1 MPRILR
7 IANRFNLGGP
17 TFNVAYLTKYLPD
30 NYETLLIGGD
40 KEENE
45 ASSSHILQ
53 DLGIRPVIIPEL
65 KREISLGVDMAAYRA
80 IEKIIDD
87 FKPDIVHTHASKPGA
102 IGRLAAHNRK
112 VPVIV
117 HTFHGHYFHSYF
129 GRLKTNMFK
138 QIERSLA
145 KRTSKI
151 IAISDIQKHE
161 LSVEHKIAPP
171 DKFEVI
177 PLGFDLDRFRTNTN
191 EKRKEFRTEF
201 NVKDDEVA
209 IGIIGRLV
217 DVKDHRY
224 FLRLV
229 RHVLDETTK
238 KVRFFIVGDG
248 EMRTELEDF
257 CRELEIPFNAF
268 PKYEPK
274 EAPLTFCSW
283 RTDID
288 RINAGLDIVVL
299 TSKNEG
305 TPVSLIEAQASGTPV
320 VSTNVGGVE
329 NVVEHGITGLLAEPT
344 DELKMAENLMKLI
357 ESDELRNDMAVN
369 GWSHVGERFHYSRLT
384 SDMDRLYQ
392 HLLDQNQGFRS
403 TI

>member
-45 ASSSHILQ
+45 ASSSHILA
-53 DLGIRPVIIPEL
+53 DLGIQPVIVPEMQ
-65 KREISLGVDMAAYRA
+65 REISLGVDMAAYRA

-129 GRLKTNMFK
+129 NRMKTNMFK

-171 DKFEVI
+171 EKFEVI
-177 PLGFDLDRFRTNTN
+177 PLGFDLDRFRTDTDSKRADFRN
-191 EKRKEFRTEF
+191 EFSI
-201 NVKDDEVA
+201 KDDEIAV
-209 IGIIGRLV
+209 GIIGRLV
-217 DVKDHRY
+217 DVKDHKY

-229 RHVLDETTK
+229 KHVLDSTTK
-238 KVRFFIVGDG
+238 KVRFFIIGDG
-248 EMRTELEDF
+248 EMRQELEAF
-257 CRELEIPFNAF
+257 CGEISIQFNAF
-268 PKYEPK
+268 PYYKPED
-274 EAPLTFCSW
+274 APLTFCSW
-283 RTDID
+283 RNDID
-288 RINAGLDIVVL
+288 KINAGLDIVIL

-329 NVVEHGITGLLAEPT
+329 NVVNHGVTGLLAGFDDEP
-344 DELKMAENLMKLI
+344 KMAENLMNLI
-357 ESDELRNDMAVN
+357 ESDDLRNEIAGK
-369 GWSHVGERFHYSRLT
+369 GWSHVGKRFHYSQLT
-384 SDMDRLYQ
+384 SKMDALYQ
-392 HLLDQNQGFRS
+392 QLLG
-403 TI
+403 

>member
-17 TFNVAYLTKYLPD
+17 TFNVAYLTKYLPSE
-30 NYETLLIGGD
+30 YETLLIGGD
-40 KEENE
+40 KEESE
-45 ASSSHILQ
+45 ASSSHILA
-53 DLGIRPVIIPEL
+53 DLGITPVIVTEMQ
-65 KREISLGVDMAAYRA
+65 REISLGVDMAAYRA

-129 GRLKTNMFK
+129 NKMKTNMFK

-161 LSVEHKIAPP
+161 LSIEHKIAPP
-171 DKFEVI
+171 EKFEVI
-177 PLGFDLDRFRTNTN
+177 PLGFDLDRFRTNT
-191 EKRKEFRTEF
+191 ESKRTTFRKEF
-201 NVKDDEVA
+201 NVQNDEIAV
-209 IGIIGRLV
+209 GIIGRLV
-217 DVKDHRY
+217 DVKDHKY

-229 RHVLDETTK
+229 RHVLDNTTK

-248 EMRTELEDF
+248 EMRQELEAF
-257 CRELEIPFNAF
+257 CSEISIPFNAF
-268 PKYEPK
+268 PDYKPEGT
-274 EAPLTFCSW
+274 PLTFCSW
-283 RTDID
+283 RNDID
-288 RINAGLDIVVL
+288 AINAGLDIVIL

-329 NVVEHGITGLLAEPT
+329 NVVDHGVTGLLAEPK
-344 DELKMAENLMKLI
+344 DESKMAENLMSLI
-357 ESDELRNDMAVN
+357 ESEELRNEMSSR
-369 GWSHVGERFHYSRLT
+369 GWSNVGERFHYSQLT
-384 SDMDRLYQ
+384 TKMDALYQ
-392 HLLDQNQGFRS
+392 QLLG
-403 TI
+403 

>member
-40 KEENE
+40 REENE
-45 ASSSHILQ
+45 ASSSHILA
-53 DLGIRPVIIPEL
+53 DLGIQPVIVPEMQ
-65 KREISLGVDMAAYRA
+65 REISLGVDMAAYRA

-129 GRLKTNMFK
+129 NRMKTNFFK

-161 LSVEHKIAPP
+161 LSIEHKIAPP
-171 DKFEVI
+171 EKFEVI
-177 PLGFDLDRFRTNTN
+177 PLGFDLDRFRTDTDS
-191 EKRKEFRTEF
+191 KRADFRNEF
-201 NVKDDEVA
+201 NVKDDEIAV
-209 IGIIGRLV
+209 GIIGRLV
-217 DVKDHRY
+217 DVKDHKY

-229 RHVLDETTK
+229 KHVLDSTTK
-238 KVRFFIVGDG
+238 KVRFFIIGDG
-248 EMRTELEDF
+248 EMRQDLEAF
-257 CRELEIPFNAF
+257 CGEISIQFNAF
-268 PKYEPK
+268 PDYKPEG
-274 EAPLTFCSW
+274 APLTFCSW
-283 RTDID
+283 RNDID
-288 RINAGLDIVVL
+288 KINAGLDIVIL

-329 NVVEHGITGLLAEPT
+329 NVVNHGVTGLLAGFEDEP
-344 DELKMAENLMKLI
+344 KMAENLMSLI
-357 ESDELRNDMAVN
+357 ESDQLRNEMAGK
-369 GWSHVGERFHYSRLT
+369 GWSHVGERFHYSQLT
-384 SDMDRLYQ
+384 SKMDALYQ
-392 HLLDQNQGFRS
+392 QLLG
-403 TI
+403 

>member
-17 TFNVAYLTKYLPD
+17 TFNVAYLTKYLQPD
-30 NYETLLIGGD
+30 YETLLIGGD

-45 ASSSHILQ
+45 ASSSHILA
-53 DLGIRPVIIPEL
+53 DLGIEPIIIPEM

-171 DKFEVI
+171 EKFEVI
-177 PLGFDLDRFRTNTN
+177 PLGFDLDRFRKDR
-191 EKRKEFRTEF
+191 EAKRAAFRTEF
-201 NVKDDEVA
+201 NVNDDEIA

-217 DVKDHRY
+217 DVKDHKY

-229 RHVLDETTK
+229 RHVMDFTTK
-238 KVRFFIVGDG
+238 KARFFIVGDG
-248 EMRTELEDF
+248 EMRPELELF
-257 CRELEIPFNAF
+257 CQELEIPFNTH
-268 PKYEPK
+268 PKYQPK
-274 EAPLTFCSW
+274 EALLTFCSW

-288 RINAGLDIVVL
+288 RINAGLDVVVL

-305 TPVSLIEAQASGTPV
+305 TPVSLIEAQASNTPV
-320 VSTNVGGVE
+320 ISTNVGGVE
-329 NVVEHGITGLLAEPT
+329 NVVEHGITGLLAEAS
-344 DELKMAENLMKLI
+344 DEQKMAENLMSLI
-357 ESDELRNDMAVN
+357 ENESLRKEMSSK
-369 GWSHVGERFHYSRLT
+369 GWNNVGQRFHYLRLV
-384 SDMDRLYQ
+384 SNVNNLYQ
-392 HLLDQNQGFRS
+392 NLLKASVRKLGV
-403 TI
+403 

>member
-17 TFNVAYLTKYLPD
+17 TFNVAYLTKYLPSD
-30 NYETLLIGGD
+30 YETLLIGGD

-45 ASSSHILQ
+45 ASSSHILA
-53 DLGIRPVIIPEL
+53 DLGIEPIIIPEM
-65 KREISLGVDMAAYRA
+65 KREISVGVDMAAYRA
-80 IEKIIDD
+80 IEKIIDE

-129 GRLKTNMFK
+129 GALKTNMFK

-161 LSVEHKIAPP
+161 LSIEHKIAPP

-177 PLGFDLDRFRTNTN
+177 PLGFDLDRFRTDTDR
-191 EKRKEFRTEF
+191 KRKEFRDEF

-217 DVKDHRY
+217 DVKDHKY
-224 FLRLV
+224 FLRLA

-238 KVRFFIVGDG
+238 KVRFFLVGDG
-248 EMRTELEDF
+248 EMRGELEAF
-257 CRELEIPFNAF
+257 CNEMEIPFNAF

-274 EAPLTFCSW
+274 DAPLTFCSW
-283 RTDID
+283 RNDID

-329 NVVEHGITGLLAEPT
+329 NVVEHGVTGLLAESSN
-344 DELKMAENLMKLI
+344 ELKMAENLMSLV
-357 ESDELRNDMAVN
+357 ESEELRRKMSAN
-369 GWSHVGERFHYSRLT
+369 GWSHVGERFHYSRLI
-384 SDMDRLYQ
+384 SDMDGLYRRL
-392 HLLDQNQGFRS
+392 LS
-403 TI
+403 

>member
-17 TFNVAYLTKYLPD
+17 TFNVAYLTKYLPSE
-30 NYETLLIGGD
+30 YETLLIGGD

-45 ASSSHILQ
+45 ASSSHILA
-53 DLGIRPVIIPEL
+53 DLGITPVIVPEMQ
-65 KREISLGVDMAAYRA
+65 REISLGVDMAAYRA

-129 GRLKTNMFK
+129 NKMKTNMFK

-171 DKFEVI
+171 EKFEVI
-177 PLGFDLDRFRTNTN
+177 PLGFDLDRFRTDT
-191 EKRKEFRTEF
+191 ESKRASFRKEF
-201 NVKDDEVA
+201 NVQDDEIAV
-209 IGIIGRLV
+209 GIIGRLV
-217 DVKDHRY
+217 DVKDHKY

-229 RHVLDETTK
+229 RHVLDNTTK

-248 EMRTELEDF
+248 EMRQELEAF
-257 CRELEIPFNAF
+257 CSELSIPFNAF
-268 PKYEPK
+268 PDYKPEGV
-274 EAPLTFCSW
+274 PLTFCSW
-283 RTDID
+283 RNDID
-288 RINAGLDIVVL
+288 AINAGLDIVIL

-329 NVVEHGITGLLAEPT
+329 NVVDHGVTGLLAEPA
-344 DELKMAENLMKLI
+344 DESKMAENLMRLI
-357 ESDELRNDMAVN
+357 ESHELRNEMSGK
-369 GWSHVGERFHYSRLT
+369 GWSHVGERFHYSELT
-384 SDMDRLYQ
+384 SKMDQLYKQ
-392 HLLDQNQGFRS
+392 LLNERH
-403 TI
+403 

>member
-1 MPRILR
+1 VPRILR

-17 TFNVAYLTKYLPD
+17 TFNVAYLTKYLQPE
-30 NYETLLIGGD
+30 YETLLIGGD
-40 KEENE
+40 KEEGE
-45 ASSSHILQ
+45 ASSSHILD
-53 DLGIRPVIIPEL
+53 DLGIKPVIIPEMQ
-65 KREISLGVDMAAYRA
+65 REISLGVDMAAYRA
-80 IEKIIDD
+80 IVKIIDD

-129 GRLKTNMFK
+129 GRLKTNFFK

-161 LSVEHKIAPP
+161 LSVEHRIAPP
-171 DKFEVI
+171 EKFEVI
-177 PLGFDLDRFRTNTN
+177 PLGFDLDRFRTDT
-191 EKRKEFRTEF
+191 ERKRKEFRTEF
-201 NVKDDEVA
+201 DIKEDEIA

-224 FLRLV
+224 FLRMVKSTLGSA
-229 RHVLDETTK
+229 TK
-238 KVRFFIVGDG
+238 KLRFFIVGGG
-248 EMRTELEDF
+248 ELRTGLENYCKELG
-257 CRELEIPFNAF
+257 IIFNGHPNF
-268 PKYEPK
+268 QPENSV
-274 EAPLTFCSW
+274 LTFCSW

-305 TPVSLIEAQASGTPV
+305 TPVSLIEAQASNTPV
-320 VSTNVGGVE
+320 ISTNVGGVE
-329 NVVEHGITGLLAEPT
+329 NVVENGKTGLLADVD
-344 DELKMAENLMKLI
+344 DEQGMVTNLLSLI
-357 ESDELRNDMAVN
+357 ENDTLRNELAAN
-369 GWSHVGERFHYSRLT
+369 GWENVGERFHYQQLVNN
-384 SDMDRLYQ
+384 MDRLYRD
-392 HLLDQNQGFRS
+392 LLNKKDA
-403 TI
+403 

>member
-1 MPRILR
+1 MPKILR

-17 TFNVAYLTKYLPD
+17 TFNVAYLTKYLPSE
-30 NYETLLIGGD
+30 YETLLIGGD

-45 ASSSHILQ
+45 ASSSHILSC
-53 DLGIRPVIIPEL
+53 LGITPIIVPEMQ
-65 KREISLGVDMAAYRA
+65 REISLGVDMAAYRA
-80 IEKIIDD
+80 IVKIIDD

-129 GRLKTNMFK
+129 GKLKTNMFK

-161 LSVEHKIAPP
+161 LSVEHGIAPP

-177 PLGFDLDRFRTNTN
+177 PLGFDLDRFRTDTDS
-191 EKRKEFRTEF
+191 KRASFRKEFDI
-201 NVKDDEVA
+201 KYDEVA
-209 IGIIGRLV
+209 IGIVGRLV
-217 DVKDHRY
+217 DVKDHPY

-229 RHVLDETTK
+229 KNTLDKTSK
-238 KVRFFIVGDG
+238 KARFFIVGDG
-248 EMRTELEDF
+248 EMRTEIEAY
-257 CRELEIPFNAF
+257 CRELNIPFNAF
-268 PKYEPK
+268 PDYAPTN
-274 EAPLTFCSW
+274 APLTFCSW

-320 VSTNVGGVE
+320 ISTNVGGVE
-329 NVVEHGITGLLAEPT
+329 NVVSHGTTGLLA
-344 DELKMAENLMKLI
+344 NF
-357 ESDELRNDMAVN
+357 SDEEKMMQHLLQLVEDKNLRMSMSKN
-369 GWSHVGERFHYSRLT
+369 GWNHVGERFHYTQLT
-384 SDMDRLYQ
+384 KNMDALYQ
-392 HLLDQNQGFRS
+392 SLLR
-403 TI
+403 

>member
-30 NYETLLIGGD
+30 QYETLLIGGD
-40 KEENE
+40 REENE
-45 ASSSHILQ
+45 ASSSHILA
-53 DLGIRPVIIPEL
+53 DIGIEPIIVPEM

-129 GRLKTNMFK
+129 NKLKTNMFK

-151 IAISDIQKHE
+151 IAISEIQKHE
-161 LSVEHKIAPP
+161 LSIEHKIAPP

-177 PLGFDLDRFRTNTN
+177 PLGFDLDRFRTDTK
-191 EKRKEFRTEF
+191 EKRLSFREEF
-201 NVKDDEVA
+201 NIQPDEVA

-224 FLRLV
+224 FLRLA
-229 RHVLDETTK
+229 RHVLDNTSK
-238 KVRFFIVGDG
+238 KVRFFVVGDG
-248 EMRTELEDF
+248 EMRQELEDF
-257 CRELEIPFNAF
+257 CREMSIEFNAY
-268 PKYEPK
+268 PDYNPVN
-274 EAPLTFCSW
+274 APLTFCSW
-283 RTDID
+283 RNDID

-320 VSTNVGGVE
+320 ISTNVGGVE
-329 NVVEHGITGLLAEPT
+329 NVVEHGVTGFLAEPS
-344 DELKMAENLMKLI
+344 DELKMAENLITLVEDKP
-357 ESDELRNDMAVN
+357 LRVQMSNY
-369 GWSHVGERFHYSRLT
+369 GWGHVGARFHYSRLT
-384 SDMDRLYQ
+384 ADMDRLYQ
-392 HLLDQNQGFRS
+392 QLLG
-403 TI
+403 

>member
-1 MPRILR
+1 MPKILR

-40 KEENE
+40 REENE
-45 ASSSHILQ
+45 ASSSHILAG
-53 DLGIRPVIIPEL
+53 LGIKPVIVPEMQ
-65 KREISLGVDMAAYRA
+65 REISLGVDMAAYKA

-129 GRLKTNMFK
+129 NKLKTNFFK

-161 LSVEHKIAPP
+161 LSIEHKIAPP
-171 DKFEVI
+171 EKFEVI
-177 PLGFDLDRFRTNTN
+177 PLGFDLDRFRTDSDSKRANFRN
-191 EKRKEFRTEF
+191 EFSIKE
-201 NVKDDEVA
+201 DEIA

-217 DVKDHRY
+217 DVKDHKY

-229 RHVLDETTK
+229 KHVLDSTTK
-238 KVRFFIVGDG
+238 KVRFFIIGDG
-248 EMRTELEDF
+248 EMRQELEAF
-257 CRELEIPFNAF
+257 CGEISIQFNAF
-268 PKYEPK
+268 PDYKPEG
-274 EAPLTFCSW
+274 APLTFCSW
-283 RTDID
+283 RNDID
-288 RINAGLDIVVL
+288 KINAGLDIVIL

-329 NVVEHGITGLLAEPT
+329 NVVSHGVTGLLAGFDDEP
-344 DELKMAENLMKLI
+344 KMAENLMNLI
-357 ESDELRNDMAVN
+357 ESDDLRNEMAGK
-369 GWSHVGERFHYSRLT
+369 GWSHVGERFHYSQLT
-384 SDMDRLYQ
+384 SKMDALYQ
-392 HLLDQNQGFRS
+392 QLLG
-403 TI
+403 

>member
-30 NYETLLIGGD
+30 DYETLLIGGD

-45 ASSSHILQ
+45 ASSSHILS
-53 DLGIRPVIIPEL
+53 DLGITPVIVPEMQ
-65 KREISLGVDMAAYRA
+65 REISLGVDLAAYRA

-102 IGRLAAHNRK
+102 IGRLAAYNRK

-129 GRLKTNMFK
+129 GTLKTNMFK

-161 LSVEHKIAPP
+161 LSIEHKIAPP
-171 DKFEVI
+171 EKFEVI
-177 PLGFDLDRFRTNTN
+177 PLGFDLDRFRTDTGL
-191 EKRKEFRTEF
+191 KRTAFRKEF
-201 NVKDDEVA
+201 NIQDDEVA

-229 RHVLDETTK
+229 RNVLDKTSK
-238 KVRFFIVGDG
+238 KVRFLIVGDG
-248 EMRTELEDF
+248 EMRQELEAYCTELN
-257 CRELEIPFNAF
+257 IQFNAF
-268 PKYEPK
+268 PNYQPVN
-274 EAPLTFCSW
+274 ALLTFCSW

-288 RINAGLDIVVL
+288 CINAGLDVVVL

-320 VSTNVGGVE
+320 ISTNVGGVE
-329 NVVEHGITGLLAEPT
+329 NVVEHGKTGFLADFTAEAKMTEHLLTLIE
-344 DELKMAENLMKLI
+344 DENLRTMMSK
-357 ESDELRNDMAVN
+357 N
-369 GWSHVGERFHYSRLT
+369 GWEHVGERFHYTQLT
-384 SDMDRLYQ
+384 NNMDRLYRS
-392 HLLDQNQGFRS
+392 LLNQGQF
-403 TI
+403 

>member
-17 TFNVAYLTKYLPD
+17 TFNVAYLTKYLPSE
-30 NYETLLIGGD
+30 YETLLIGGD

-45 ASSSHILQ
+45 ASSSHILS
-53 DLGIRPVIIPEL
+53 DLGITPVIVPEMQ
-65 KREISLGVDMAAYRA
+65 REISLGVDMAAYRA

-129 GRLKTNMFK
+129 NRMKTNMFK

-161 LSVEHKIAPP
+161 LSFEHKIAPP
-171 DKFEVI
+171 EKFEVI
-177 PLGFDLDRFRTNTN
+177 PLGFDLDRFRTDTDT
-191 EKRKEFRTEF
+191 KRASFRKEF
-201 NVKDDEVA
+201 NVLDAEVA
-209 IGIIGRLV
+209 VGIIGRLV

-229 RHVLDETTK
+229 RQALDKTSK
-238 KVRFFIVGDG
+238 KLRFFIVGDG
-248 EMRTELEDF
+248 EMRSELETY
-257 CRELEIPFNAF
+257 CSELNITFNAF
-268 PKYEPK
+268 PDYRPIG
-274 EAPLTFCSW
+274 APLTFCSW
-283 RTDID
+283 RNDID
-288 RINAGLDIVVL
+288 VINAGLDIVIL

-329 NVVEHGITGLLAEPT
+329 NVVEHGITGFLAEQT
-344 DELKMAENLMKLI
+344 DELKMVENLMSLI
-357 ESDELRNDMAVN
+357 ESAELRKKMSAN
-369 GWSHVGERFHYSRLT
+369 GWNHVGERFHYGQLVSKMDSLYARLLT
-384 SDMDRLYQ
+384 GSK
-392 HLLDQNQGFRS
+392 
-403 TI
+403 

>member
-40 KEENE
+40 REENE
-45 ASSSHILQ
+45 ASSSHILA
-53 DLGIRPVIIPEL
+53 DLGIEPVIIPEM

-129 GRLKTNMFK
+129 NKLKTNMFK

-151 IAISDIQKHE
+151 IAISEIQKHE
-161 LSVEHKIAPP
+161 LSIEHKIAPP
-171 DKFEVI
+171 EKFEVV
-177 PLGFDLDRFRTNTN
+177 PLGFDLDRFRTDT
-191 EKRKEFRTEF
+191 ESKRKEFRAEF
-201 NVKDDEVA
+201 NVTDDEIAV
-209 IGIIGRLV
+209 GIIGRLV
-217 DVKDHRY
+217 DVKDHKY
-224 FLRLV
+224 FLRLCK
-229 RHVLDETTK
+229 HVLDKTTK
-238 KVRFFIVGDG
+238 NVRFFIIGDG
-248 EMRTELEDF
+248 EMRTELEEF
-257 CRELEIPFNAF
+257 CNEINIEFNAH
-268 PKYEPK
+268 PNYLPAHAK
-274 EAPLTFCSW
+274 LTFCSW

-329 NVVEHGITGLLAEPT
+329 NVVEHNVTGLLAEQS
-344 DELKMAENLMKLI
+344 DELKMAENLMSLI
-357 ESDELRNDMAVN
+357 ESDRQRLEMSGK
-369 GWSHVGERFHYSRLT
+369 GWSHVGEKFHYSQLT
-384 SDMDRLYQ
+384 SKMDSLYQ
-392 HLLDQNQGFRS
+392 QLLG
-403 TI
+403 

>member
-30 NYETLLIGGD
+30 DYETLLIGGD

-45 ASSSHILQ
+45 ASSSHILA
-53 DLGIRPVIIPEL
+53 DLGITPIIVPEMQ
-65 KREISLGVDMAAYRA
+65 REISLGVDMAAYRA

-129 GRLKTNMFK
+129 GKLKTNMFK

-151 IAISDIQKHE
+151 VAISDIQKHE
-161 LSVEHKIAPP
+161 LSVEHRIAPP
-171 DKFEVI
+171 EKFAVI
-177 PLGFDLDRFRTNTN
+177 PLGFDLDRFRTDT
-191 EKRKEFRTEF
+191 ERKRQEFRTEF
-201 NVKDDEVA
+201 NINEDEIA

-229 RHVLDETTK
+229 RNVLDRTK
-238 KVRFFIVGDG
+238 KKTRFFIVGDG
-248 EMRTELEDF
+248 EMRQELESYCTELN
-257 CRELEIPFNAF
+257 IAFNTF
-268 PKYEPK
+268 PDYSPGN
-274 EAPLTFCSW
+274 APLTFCSW

-288 RINAGLDIVVL
+288 RINAGLDMVVL

-329 NVVEHGITGLLAEPT
+329 NVVEHGTTGLLAEFS
-344 DELKMAENLMKLI
+344 DEEKMTGHLLQLI
-357 ESDELRNDMAVN
+357 EDENIRLTMSKN
-369 GWSHVGERFHYSRLT
+369 GWDHVGERFHYTRLT
-384 SDMDRLYQ
+384 SNMDRLY
-392 HLLDQNQGFRS
+392 RS
-403 TI
+403 QLR

>member
-17 TFNVAYLTKYLPD
+17 TFNVAYLTKYLPSE
-30 NYETLLIGGD
+30 YETLLIGGD

-45 ASSSHILQ
+45 ASSSHILS
-53 DLGIRPVIIPEL
+53 DLGITPVIVPEMQ
-65 KREISLGVDMAAYRA
+65 REISLGVDMAAYRA

-129 GRLKTNMFK
+129 NKMKTNMFK

-161 LSVEHKIAPP
+161 LSIEHKIAPP
-171 DKFEVI
+171 EKFEVI
-177 PLGFDLDRFRTNTN
+177 PLGFDLDRFRTDTDTKRNSF
-191 EKRKEFRTEF
+191 RKEFDI
-201 NVKDDEVA
+201 KDDEVA

-229 RHVLDETTK
+229 RHTLDNTSK

-248 EMRTELEDF
+248 EMRQVLETFCVELN
-257 CRELEIPFNAF
+257 IPFNAF
-268 PKYEPK
+268 PYYEPVG
-274 EAPLTFCSW
+274 APLTFCSW
-283 RTDID
+283 RNDID
-288 RINAGLDIVVL
+288 TINAGLDIVVL

-320 VSTNVGGVE
+320 ISTNVGGVE
-329 NVVEHGITGLLAEPT
+329 NVVAHGVTGLLAEFN
-344 DELKMAENLMKLI
+344 DEAKMAKNLMSLI
-357 ESDELRNDMAVN
+357 ESDELRRSMSAN
-369 GWSHVGERFHYSRLT
+369 GWHHVGERFHYSRLV
-384 SDMDRLYQ
+384 SKMDSLYARL
-392 HLLDQNQGFRS
+392 LSGS
-403 TI
+403 K

>member
-1 MPRILR
+1 MPRVLR

-30 NYETLLIGGD
+30 EYETLLIGGD
-40 KEENE
+40 REENE
-45 ASSSHILQ
+45 ASSSHILS
-53 DLGIRPVIIPEL
+53 DLGIKPVIIPEMQ
-65 KREISLGVDMAAYRA
+65 REISVGVDMAAYRA
-80 IEKIIDD
+80 IEKIIDE

-171 DKFEVI
+171 EKFEVI
-177 PLGFDLDRFRTNTN
+177 PLGFDLDRFRTDTDK
-191 EKRKEFRTEF
+191 KRASFRSEFDI
-201 NVKDDEVA
+201 KDDEIAV
-209 IGIIGRLV
+209 GIIGRLV
-217 DVKDHRY
+217 DVKDHKF

-229 RHVLDETTK
+229 KHCLVNTTK
-238 KVRFFIVGDG
+238 NLRFFIVGDG
-248 EMRTELEDF
+248 ELRNELEAFSTELEI
-257 CRELEIPFNAF
+257 EFNGHPNF
-268 PKYEPK
+268 QPQN
-274 EAPLTFCSW
+274 APLTFCSW
-283 RTDID
+283 RNDID
-288 RINAGLDIVVL
+288 VINAGLDVVVL

-320 VSTNVGGVE
+320 ISTNVGGVE
-329 NVVEHGITGLLAEPT
+329 NVVENGITGLLAEPT
-344 DELKMAENLMKLI
+344 DEAKMAENLMNLI
-357 ESDELRNDMAVN
+357 ESDELRVEMSGK
-369 GWSHVGERFHYSRLT
+369 GWSHVGERFHYSQLT
-384 SDMDRLYQ
+384 SKMDALYKQ
-392 HLLDQNQGFRS
+392 LLGNR
-403 TI
+403 

>member
-30 NYETLLIGGD
+30 EYETLLIGGD

-45 ASSSHILQ
+45 ASSSHILS
-53 DLGIRPVIIPEL
+53 DLGITPIIVPEMQ
-65 KREISLGVDMAAYRA
+65 REISLGVDMAAYRA

-129 GRLKTNMFK
+129 GALKTNMFK

-161 LSVEHKIAPP
+161 LSIQHRIAPP

-177 PLGFDLDRFRTNTN
+177 PLGFDLDRFRTDT
-191 EKRKEFRTEF
+191 EVKRAAFRKEF
-201 NVKDDEVA
+201 NVTDDEIAV
-209 IGIIGRLV
+209 GIIGRLV
-217 DVKDHRY
+217 DVKDHKY
-224 FLRLV
+224 FLRLAKN
-229 RHVLDETTK
+229 VLETTTK

-248 EMRTELEDF
+248 EMRLELEAY
-257 CRELEIPFNAF
+257 CNELNIQFNAF
-268 PKYEPK
+268 PDYQPLD
-274 EAPLTFCSW
+274 APLTFCSW

-329 NVVEHGITGLLAEPT
+329 NVVEHEKTGLLAEFI
-344 DELKMAENLMKLI
+344 DEVKMTKNLMSLI
-357 ESDELRNDMAVN
+357 EDETMRHLMSKN
-369 GWSHVGERFHYSRLT
+369 GWNHVGERFHYTKLT
-384 SDMDRLYQ
+384 SNVDRLYQ
-392 HLLDQNQGFRS
+392 SLLSQGQ
-403 TI
+403 I

>member
-1 MPRILR
+1 M
-7 IANRFNLGGP
+7 
-17 TFNVAYLTKYLPD
+17 AYLTKYLPD
-30 NYETLLIGGD
+30 TYETMLIGGD

-45 ASSSHILQ
+45 ASSSHILS
-53 DLGIRPVIIPEL
+53 DLGITPVIVPEMQ
-65 KREISLGVDMAAYRA
+65 REISLGVDMAAYRA
-80 IEKIIDD
+80 IERIIDD

-129 GRLKTNMFK
+129 NKLKTNMFK

-161 LSVEHKIAPP
+161 LSFEHRIAPP
-171 DKFEVI
+171 EKFEVI
-177 PLGFDLDRFRTNTN
+177 PLGFDLDRFRTDTQS
-191 EKRKEFRTEF
+191 KRLDFRKEF
-201 NVKDDEVA
+201 DIQPDEVA

-224 FLRLV
+224 FLRLA
-229 RHVLDETTK
+229 RHVLDNTTK
-238 KVRFFIVGDG
+238 TVRFFIVGDG
-248 EMRTELEDF
+248 EMRQDLEAF
-257 CRELEIPFNAF
+257 CRELSIQFNAF
-268 PKYEPK
+268 PDYLPK

-283 RTDID
+283 RNDID
-288 RINAGLDIVVL
+288 KINAGLDIVVL

-329 NVVEHGITGLLAEPT
+329 NVVEHGVTGLLADRA
-344 DELKMAENLMKLI
+344 DESKMASNLMSLVENKA
-357 ESDELRNDMAVN
+357 LRIQMRDN
-369 GWSHVGERFHYSRLT
+369 GWPHVGERFHYNRLT
-384 SDMDRLYQ
+384 SKMDALYRRL
-392 HLLDQNQGFRS
+392 LG
-403 TI
+403 

>member
-17 TFNVAYLTKYLPD
+17 TYNVAYLTKYLPND
-30 NYETLLIGGD
+30 YETLLIGGD

-45 ASSSHILQ
+45 ASSSHILS
-53 DLGIRPVIIPEL
+53 DLGITPIIVPEMQ
-65 KREISLGVDMAAYRA
+65 REISLGVDMAAYRA

-129 GRLKTNMFK
+129 GKLKTNMFK

-161 LSVEHKIAPP
+161 LSVEHKIAPEE
-171 DKFEVI
+171 KFAVI
-177 PLGFDLDRFRTNTN
+177 PLGFDLDRFRTDT
-191 EKRKEFRTEF
+191 ERKRKEFRDEF
-201 NVKDDEVA
+201 KVTDDEVA

-217 DVKDHRY
+217 DVKDHGY

-229 RHVLDETTK
+229 RHVLDNTSK

-248 EMRTELEDF
+248 EMRQELETY
-257 CRELEIPFNAF
+257 CAEIRIPFNAF
-268 PKYEPK
+268 PNYEPK
-274 EAPLTFCSW
+274 DAPLTFCSW
-283 RTDID
+283 RNDID

-329 NVVEHGITGLLAEPT
+329 NVVAQGITGLLAEFD
-344 DELKMAENLMKLI
+344 DEPKMAENLLSLV
-357 ESDELRNDMAVN
+357 ESVELRAKLAAN
-369 GWSHVGERFHYSRLT
+369 GWPHVGERFHYGRLV
-384 SDMDRLYQ
+384 SDMDLLYQ
-392 HLLDQNQGFRS
+392 QLLRGS
-403 TI
+403 K

>member
-30 NYETLLIGGD
+30 QYETLLIGGD

-45 ASSSHILQ
+45 ASSSHILA
-53 DLGIRPVIIPEL
+53 DLGIEPIIIPEM

-129 GRLKTNMFK
+129 GSLKTNMFK

-161 LSVEHKIAPP
+161 LSIEHKIAPP
-171 DKFEVI
+171 EKFEVI
-177 PLGFDLDRFRTNTN
+177 PLGFDLDRFRTDTDR
-191 EKRKEFRTEF
+191 KRKEFRNEF
-201 NVKDDEVA
+201 KVKDDEIAV
-209 IGIIGRLV
+209 GIIGRLV

-224 FLRLV
+224 FLRLA
-229 RHVLDETTK
+229 RHVFDNTTK

-248 EMRTELEDF
+248 EMRQELEDF
-257 CRELEIPFNAF
+257 CKEMSIEFNAY
-268 PKYEPK
+268 PDY
-274 EAPLTFCSW
+274 APANAKMTFCSW

-329 NVVEHGITGLLAEPT
+329 NVVEHGITGLLANAS
-344 DELKMAENLMKLI
+344 DELKMAENLMSLI
-357 ESDELRNDMAVN
+357 ESDALRNEMAGN
-369 GWSHVGERFHYSRLT
+369 GWRHVGERFHYSRLV
-384 SDMDRLYQ
+384 SDMDELYRRLLQ
-392 HLLDQNQGFRS
+392 
-403 TI
+403 

>member
-30 NYETLLIGGD
+30 DYETLLIGGD

-45 ASSSHILQ
+45 ASSSHILS
-53 DLGIRPVIIPEL
+53 DLGITPVIVPEMQ
-65 KREISLGVDMAAYRA
+65 REISLGVDMAAYRA

-129 GRLKTNMFK
+129 GKLKTNMFK

-161 LSVEHKIAPP
+161 LSIEHKIAPP

-177 PLGFDLDRFRTNTN
+177 PLGFDLDRFRTDTDA
-191 EKRKEFRTEF
+191 KRAAFRKEF
-201 NVKDDEVA
+201 NIQDDEVA

-217 DVKDHRY
+217 DVKDHKY
-224 FLRLV
+224 FLRLAKN
-229 RHVLDETTK
+229 VLDTTSK

-248 EMRTELEDF
+248 EMRQELEAY
-257 CRELEIPFNAF
+257 CAELNVQFNTF
-268 PKYEPK
+268 PDYQPTNT
-274 EAPLTFCSW
+274 PLTFCSW

-288 RINAGLDIVVL
+288 QINAGLDIVVL

-320 VSTNVGGVE
+320 ISTNVGGVE
-329 NVVEHGITGLLAEPT
+329 NVVKHGKTGLLADFA
-344 DELKMAENLMKLI
+344 DESKMTEHLLHLVEDENLRTAMSK
-357 ESDELRNDMAVN
+357 N
-369 GWSHVGERFHYSRLT
+369 GWNHVGERFHYTQLT
-384 SDMDRLYQ
+384 SNMDRLYRS
-392 HLLDQNQGFRS
+392 LLNQAQL
-403 TI
+403 

>member
-17 TFNVAYLTKYLPD
+17 TFNVAYLTKYLQPD
-30 NYETLLIGGD
+30 YETLLIGGD

-45 ASSSHILQ
+45 ASSSHILA
-53 DLGIRPVIIPEL
+53 DLGIEPIIIPEM

-171 DKFEVI
+171 EKFEVI
-177 PLGFDLDRFRTNTN
+177 PLGFDLDRFRNDT
-191 EKRKEFRTEF
+191 EVKRAAFRTEF
-201 NVKDDEVA
+201 NVNDDEIA

-217 DVKDHRY
+217 DVKDHKY

-229 RHVLDETTK
+229 RHVMDATTK
-238 KVRFFIVGDG
+238 KVRFFIIGDG
-248 EMRTELEDF
+248 EMRPELELF
-257 CRELEIPFNAF
+257 CQELEIPFNTH
-268 PKYEPK
+268 PKYQPK
-274 EAPLTFCSW
+274 EALLTFCSW

-288 RINAGLDIVVL
+288 RINAGLDVVVL

-305 TPVSLIEAQASGTPV
+305 TPVSLIEAQASNTPV
-320 VSTNVGGVE
+320 ISTNVGGVE
-329 NVVEHGITGLLAEPT
+329 NVVEHGITGLLAEAA
-344 DELKMAENLMKLI
+344 DDQKMAENLMSLI
-357 ESDELRNDMAVN
+357 EDDSLRKEMSSK
-369 GWSHVGERFHYSRLT
+369 GWDNVGQRFHYLRLV
-384 SDMDRLYQ
+384 SNMNNLYQ
-392 HLLDQNQGFRS
+392 NLLKA
-403 TI
+403 

>member
-30 NYETLLIGGD
+30 DYETLLIGGD

-45 ASSSHILQ
+45 ASSSHILS
-53 DLGIRPVIIPEL
+53 DLGITPVIVPEMQ
-65 KREISLGVDMAAYRA
+65 REISLGVDMAAYRA

-129 GRLKTNMFK
+129 GALKTNMFK

-177 PLGFDLDRFRTNTN
+177 PLGFDLDRFRTDTDS
-191 EKRKEFRTEF
+191 KRAAFRKEF
-201 NVKDDEVA
+201 NIQDDEVA

-217 DVKDHRY
+217 DVKDHKY

-229 RHVLDETTK
+229 KNVLDTTSK

-248 EMRTELEDF
+248 EMRQELEAY
-257 CRELEIPFNAF
+257 CQELNIQFNAF
-268 PKYEPK
+268 PNYQPAN
-274 EAPLTFCSW
+274 APLTFCSW

-288 RINAGLDIVVL
+288 QINAGLDIVVL

-329 NVVEHGITGLLAEPT
+329 NVVEHRKTGLLAEFT
-344 DELKMAENLMKLI
+344 DEAKMTEHLLSLI
-357 ESDELRNDMAVN
+357 EDEKLRLEMSKT
-369 GWSHVGERFHYSRLT
+369 GWNHVGERFHYTRLT
-384 SDMDRLYQ
+384 CNMDKLYRS
-392 HLLDQNQGFRS
+392 LLNQNQF
-403 TI
+403 

>member
-1 MPRILR
+1 MPKILR

-45 ASSSHILQ
+45 ASSSHILS
-53 DLGIRPVIIPEL
+53 DLGITPIIVPEMQ
-65 KREISLGVDMAAYRA
+65 REISLGVDMAAYRA

-129 GRLKTNMFK
+129 NRMKTNMFK

-161 LSVEHKIAPP
+161 LSIEHKIAPP

-177 PLGFDLDRFRTNTN
+177 PLGFDLDRFRTDTDSKRADFRN
-191 EKRKEFRTEF
+191 EFSI
-201 NVKDDEVA
+201 KDDEIAV
-209 IGIIGRLV
+209 GIIGRLV
-217 DVKDHRY
+217 DVKDHKY

-229 RHVLDETTK
+229 KHALDITTK
-238 KVRFFIVGDG
+238 NVRFFIVGDG
-248 EMRTELEDF
+248 EMREELEEY
-257 CRELEIPFNAF
+257 CIELSIQFNTF
-268 PKYEPK
+268 PTYQP
-274 EAPLTFCSW
+274 ANSPLTFCSW

-288 RINAGLDIVVL
+288 QINAGLDIVIL

-320 VSTNVGGVE
+320 ISTNVGGVE
-329 NVVEHGITGLLAEPT
+329 NVVSHGVTGLLAGFDDEP
-344 DELKMAENLMKLI
+344 KMAENLMSLI
-357 ESDELRNDMAVN
+357 ESDELRNEMAGK
-369 GWSHVGERFHYSRLT
+369 GWSHVGERFHYSQLT
-384 SDMDRLYQ
+384 SKMDVLYQ
-392 HLLDQNQGFRS
+392 QLLG
-403 TI
+403 

>member
-45 ASSSHILQ
+45 ASSSHILS
-53 DLGIRPVIIPEL
+53 DLGITPVIVPEMQ
-65 KREISLGVDMAAYRA
+65 REISLGVDMAAYRA

-129 GRLKTNMFK
+129 GALKTNMFK

-161 LSVEHKIAPP
+161 LAIEHKIAAPE
-171 DKFEVI
+171 KFEVI
-177 PLGFDLDRFRTNTN
+177 PLGFDLDRFRKDTDV
-191 EKRKEFRTEF
+191 KRTAFRSEFDI
-201 NVKDDEVA
+201 KDDEIA
-209 IGIIGRLV
+209 LGIIGRLV
-217 DVKDHRY
+217 DVKDHKY

-229 RHVLDETTK
+229 RNVLDKTTK

-248 EMRTELEDF
+248 EMRQDLESYCTELG
-257 CRELEIPFNAF
+257 INFNAF
-268 PKYEPK
+268 PSYEPK
-274 EAPLTFCSW
+274 GVPLTFCSW
-283 RTDID
+283 RNDID
-288 RINAGLDIVVL
+288 KINAGLDIVIL

-329 NVVEHGITGLLAEPT
+329 NVVAHGITGLLAAFS
-344 DELKMAENLMKLI
+344 DEAKMAENLMSLI
-357 ESDELRNDMAVN
+357 ESDTLRNEMSGK
-369 GWSHVGERFHYSRLT
+369 GWSHVGEQFHYGQLINN
-384 SDMDRLYQ
+384 MDRLYRS
-392 HLLDQNQGFRS
+392 LLNQGQL
-403 TI
+403 

>member
-1 MPRILR
+1 MPKILR

-17 TFNVAYLTKYLPD
+17 TFNVAYLTKYLPSE
-30 NYETLLIGGD
+30 YETLLIGGD

-45 ASSSHILQ
+45 ASSGHILSE
-53 DLGIRPVIIPEL
+53 LGITPIIVPEMQ
-65 KREISLGVDMAAYRA
+65 REISVGVDMAAYRA
-80 IEKIIDD
+80 VAKIIDD

-129 GRLKTNMFK
+129 GKLKTNMFK

-161 LSVEHKIAPP
+161 LSIEHKIAPP
-171 DKFEVI
+171 EKFEVI
-177 PLGFDLDRFRTNTN
+177 PLGFDLDRFRTDKDT
-191 EKRKEFRTEF
+191 KRASFRQEF
-201 NVKDDEVA
+201 NIKEDEVA

-217 DVKDHRY
+217 DVKDHPY

-229 RHVLDETTK
+229 KNTLEKSTK

-248 EMRTELEDF
+248 EMRTELEAY
-257 CRELEIPFNAF
+257 CNELHIPFNAF
-268 PKYEPK
+268 PAYEP
-274 EAPLTFCSW
+274 ANCPLTFCSW

-320 VSTNVGGVE
+320 ISTNVGGVE
-329 NVVEHGITGLLAEPT
+329 NVVSHGITGLLANSS
-344 DELKMAENLMKLI
+344 DERKMGENLLQLI
-357 ESDELRNDMAVN
+357 ENENLRSIMARN
-369 GWSHVGERFHYSRLT
+369 GWEHVGERFHYTQLT
-384 SDMDRLYQ
+384 QNMDKLYRS
-392 HLLDQNQGFRS
+392 LLVEANS
-403 TI
+403 ELTV

>member
-1 MPRILR
+1 MPRVLR

-17 TFNVAYLTKYLPD
+17 TFNVAYLTKYMPSQ
-30 NYETLLIGGD
+30 YETLLIGGD

-45 ASSSHILQ
+45 ASSSHILA
-53 DLGIRPVIIPEL
+53 DLGINPIIIPEM

-129 GRLKTNMFK
+129 NKLKTNMFK

-151 IAISDIQKHE
+151 IAISEIQKHE
-161 LSVEHKIAPP
+161 LSIEHKIAPP
-171 DKFEVI
+171 EKFEVI
-177 PLGFDLDRFRTNTN
+177 PLGFDLDRFRTDTK
-191 EKRKEFRTEF
+191 EKRFSFREEF
-201 NVKDDEVA
+201 NIQPDEVA

-224 FLRLV
+224 FLRLA
-229 RHVLDETTK
+229 RHVLDNTTN
-238 KVRFFIVGDG
+238 KVRFFVVGDG
-248 EMRTELEDF
+248 EMRQELEEF
-257 CRELEIPFNAF
+257 CREMSIDFNVF
-268 PKYEPK
+268 PDYKPEN
-274 EAPLTFCSW
+274 APLTFCSW
-283 RTDID
+283 RNDID

-320 VSTNVGGVE
+320 ISTNVGGVE
-329 NVVEHGITGLLAEPT
+329 NVVEHGVTGYLADAA
-344 DELKMAENLMKLI
+344 DELKMAEYLMKLV
-357 ESDELRNDMAVN
+357 EDKPLRVKMSKD
-369 GWSHVGERFHYSRLT
+369 GWSHVGERFHYSRLIQ
-384 SDMDRLYQ
+384 DMDNLYQ
-392 HLLDQNQGFRS
+392 QLLD
-403 TI
+403 

>member
-40 KEENE
+40 REENE
-45 ASSSHILQ
+45 ASSSHILA
-53 DLGIRPVIIPEL
+53 DLGIQPVIVPEMQ
-65 KREISLGVDMAAYRA
+65 REISLGVDMAAYRA

-129 GRLKTNMFK
+129 NRMKTNMFK

-171 DKFEVI
+171 EKFEVI
-177 PLGFDLDRFRTNTN
+177 PLGFDLDRFRTDTDSKRADFRN
-191 EKRKEFRTEF
+191 EFSI
-201 NVKDDEVA
+201 KDDEIAV
-209 IGIIGRLV
+209 GIIGRLV
-217 DVKDHRY
+217 DVKDHKY

-229 RHVLDETTK
+229 KHVLDSTTK
-238 KVRFFIVGDG
+238 KVRFFIIGDG
-248 EMRTELEDF
+248 EMRQELEAF
-257 CRELEIPFNAF
+257 CGEISIQFNAF
-268 PKYEPK
+268 PYYKPED
-274 EAPLTFCSW
+274 APLTFCSW
-283 RTDID
+283 RNDID
-288 RINAGLDIVVL
+288 KINAGLDIVIL

-329 NVVEHGITGLLAEPT
+329 NVVNHGVTGLLAGFEDEP
-344 DELKMAENLMKLI
+344 KMAENLMSLI
-357 ESDELRNDMAVN
+357 ESDELRNEMAGK
-369 GWSHVGERFHYSRLT
+369 GWNYVGERFHYSQLT
-384 SDMDRLYQ
+384 SKMDVLYQ
-392 HLLDQNQGFRS
+392 QLLS
-403 TI
+403 